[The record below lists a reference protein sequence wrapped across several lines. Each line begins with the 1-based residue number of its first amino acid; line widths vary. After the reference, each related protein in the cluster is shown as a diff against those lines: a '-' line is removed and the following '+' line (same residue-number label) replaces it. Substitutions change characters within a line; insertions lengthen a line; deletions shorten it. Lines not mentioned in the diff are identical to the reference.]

1 MSSASESG
9 RRDPLVGGRIYALGF
24 VSMTASLSTDMYLP
38 AFPSMADDLGAAAS
52 AVQLT
57 LTAFLIGSA
66 FGQLIIG
73 SISDALGRR
82 RTLIVA
88 LTLFSACAL
97 GAAFSPTLS
106 ALIAIRAVQG
116 FAGAA
121 GAVLSRAIIA
131 DLVSHERAVR
141 AFSTL
146 FVMIAL
152 GPAVASPLGALLA
165 QWGGWRAALGG
176 LAVIGV
182 AMLAVAILVVP
193 ESLPRERR
201 HPFTLS
207 ALTGNIGGLLRRPA
221 YLGYVFAYSAGYA
234 ALMTYISSSS
244 FIVQDALGHTALT
257 YGLTFSAT
265 SVAVM
270 TGAWLNGRVAAHW
283 GAPPTLRGAQLLVIG
298 AAAGLAVLALSD
310 VLTLG
315 SYLPLACLFAAG
327 CGAVMSSASALA
339 VGRAAGTAG
348 AGSALLG
355 FTQFVFGATAS
366 PLGGLAGT
374 ATAVPAT
381 IVMTSF
387 AAVGIV
393 AALFA
398 AGRERTPPSGPLK

>member
-1 MSSASESG
+1 MTQPADTA
-9 RRDPLVGGRIYALGF
+9 RRDPLGGGRIFALGF

-38 AFPSMADDLGAAAS
+38 SFPSMADDLGAAAS

-66 FGQLIIG
+66 FGQLVIG

-88 LTLFSACAL
+88 LSVFSACAI
-97 GAAFSPTLS
+97 GAALSPTLS
-106 ALIAIRAVQG
+106 VLIAVRAVQG

-152 GPAVASPLGALLA
+152 GPAIASPLGALLT

-176 LAVIGV
+176 LAVIGIG
-182 AMLAVAILVVP
+182 MLAVAVIAIP
-193 ESLPRERR
+193 ESLPRESR
-201 HPFTLS
+201 HPFTVV
-207 ALTGNIGGLLRRPA
+207 ALTRNIAGLLRRPV
-221 YLGYVFAYSAGYA
+221 YVGYVLAYAAGYA

-244 FIVQDALGHTALT
+244 FIVQDALGHTAIV

-270 TGAWLNGRVAAHW
+270 TGAWLNGRVAVRW
-283 GAPPTLRGAQLLVIG
+283 GAPATLQAAQLVVIC
-298 AAAGLAVLALSD
+298 AAAALAVLALSSA
-310 VLTLG
+310 LTLTT
-315 SYLPLACLFAAG
+315 YLPLACLFAIG

-339 VGRAAGTAG
+339 VGQAVGAAG

-355 FTQFVFGATAS
+355 FAQFVFGAFAS

-374 ATAVPAT
+374 STAVPAAIT
-381 IVMTSF
+381 MTCF

-393 AALFA
+393 AARFA
-398 AGRERTPPSGPLK
+398 HGRERAR

>member
-1 MSSASESG
+1 MTDAAASG
-9 RRDPLVGGRIYALGF
+9 RRDPLGGGRIYALGF

-82 RTLIVA
+82 RTLIAA
-88 LTLFSACAL
+88 LALFSACAL

-121 GAVLSRAIIA
+121 GAVLSRAVIA

-165 QWGGWRAALGG
+165 QWGGWRATLGG
-176 LAVIGV
+176 LAVIGA
-182 AMLAVAILVVP
+182 AMLAVAILAVP
-193 ESLPRERR
+193 ESLPREQR
-201 HPFTLS
+201 HPFTLA
-207 ALTGNIGGLLRRPA
+207 ALSGNIGRLLRRPV
-221 YLGYVFAYSAGYA
+221 YLGYVLAYGAGYA

-270 TGAWLNGRVAAHW
+270 TGAWLNGRIAARW
-283 GAPPTLRGAQLLVIG
+283 GAPPTLRAAQLLVVS
-298 AAAGLAVLALSD
+298 AAAALAVLALSD
-310 VLTLG
+310 VLVLW
-315 SYLPLACLFAAG
+315 SYLLLACLFAAG

-339 VGRAAGTAG
+339 VGHAAGTAG

-355 FTQFVFGATAS
+355 FAQFVFGAAAS

-381 IVMTSF
+381 VVMTAF
-387 AAVGIV
+387 AAIGIG

-398 AGRERTPPSGPLK
+398 AARERTP

>member
-1 MSSASESG
+1 MTHASEG
-9 RRDPLVGGRIYALGF
+9 ARRDALGGGRIYALGF

-66 FGQLIIG
+66 FGQLVIG

-82 RTLIVA
+82 RTLITA
-88 LTLFSACAL
+88 LTVFSACAL
-97 GAAFSPTLS
+97 AAALSPTLS
-106 ALIAIRAVQG
+106 ALIAVRAVQG

-152 GPAVASPLGALLA
+152 GPAIASPLGALLT

-176 LAVIGV
+176 LTAIGA
-182 AMLAVAILVVP
+182 AMLAVAALAVP
-193 ESLPRERR
+193 ESLPREHR
-201 HPFTLS
+201 HPFTLT
-207 ALTGNIGGLLRRPA
+207 ALTGNVASLLRRPA
-221 YLGYVFAYSAGYA
+221 YVGYVLAYAAGYA

-244 FIVQDALGHTALT
+244 FIVQDALGHTAIV

-270 TGAWLNGRVAAHW
+270 TGAWLNGRVAVRW
-283 GAPPTLRGAQLLVIG
+283 GAPPTLRTAQLVAI
-298 AAAGLAVLALSD
+298 AAAVVLAVLALSD
-310 VLTLG
+310 TLTLTT
-315 SYLPLACLFAAG
+315 YLVLACLFAIG

-339 VGRAAGTAG
+339 VGQAVGTAG

-355 FTQFVFGATAS
+355 FAQFVFGAAAS

-374 ATAVPAT
+374 STAVPAT
-381 IVMTSF
+381 IAMTCF
-387 AAVGIV
+387 AAAGIG
-393 AALFA
+393 AAVFA
-398 AGRERTPPSGPLK
+398 RARTPAR

>member
-1 MSSASESG
+1 MTQPADTA
-9 RRDPLVGGRIYALGF
+9 RRDPLGGGRIYALGF

-38 AFPSMADDLGAAAS
+38 AFPSIADDLGAAAS

-57 LTAFLIGSA
+57 LTAFLVGSA

-82 RTLIVA
+82 RTLIAA
-88 LTLFSACAL
+88 LTLFAACAL
-97 GAAFSPTLS
+97 GAALSPSLS
-106 ALIAIRAVQG
+106 VLIAIRAVQG

-121 GAVLSRAIIA
+121 GAVLSRAVIA

-152 GPAVASPLGALLA
+152 GPAIASPLGALLT

-176 LAVIGV
+176 LAVIGI
-182 AMLAVAILVVP
+182 AMLAVAVFAVP
-193 ESLPRERR
+193 ESLPPEQR
-201 HPFTLS
+201 HPFTLA
-207 ALTGNIGGLLRRPA
+207 ALTGNIGGLLRRPV
-221 YLGYVFAYSAGYA
+221 YVGYVLAYAAGYA

-244 FIVQDALGHTALT
+244 FIVQDALGHTALV

-270 TGAWLNGRVAAHW
+270 TGAWLNGRVAQRW
-283 GAPPTLRGAQLLVIG
+283 GAAPTLRAAQLLVIC
-298 AAAGLAVLALSD
+298 AAAVLAVLALSG
-310 VLTLG
+310 VLALA
-315 SYLPLACLFAAG
+315 SYLPLACLFAIG

-339 VGRAAGTAG
+339 VGQAAGAAG

-355 FTQFVFGATAS
+355 FAQFVLGAAAS

-374 ATAVPAT
+374 STAVPAT
-381 IVMTSF
+381 IAMTSF
-387 AAVGIV
+387 AAIGIG

-398 AGRERTPPSGPLK
+398 QARSRTSR